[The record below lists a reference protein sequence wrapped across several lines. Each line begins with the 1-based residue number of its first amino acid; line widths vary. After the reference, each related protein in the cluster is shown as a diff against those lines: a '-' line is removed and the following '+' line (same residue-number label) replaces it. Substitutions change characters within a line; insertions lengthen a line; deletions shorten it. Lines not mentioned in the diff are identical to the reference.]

1 MSADE
6 EKPITQH
13 LEDLR
18 KCLIRSLLGMVAGA
32 ILTFNYIS
40 PVIEFLEQP
49 LLQALPP
56 DRMHLYFTGI
66 ADKFMTYFKVGLL
79 MSFLVS
85 MPFILYQVWIFV
97 SPGLYRHEKKFALPF
112 VIFSFVSFV
121 AGTAF
126 AYYVVLPTGF
136 DFLIHF
142 GGDRDQPMITLTE
155 YFGFTLKMLFAL
167 GLVFEMPVVM
177 VVLGKFG
184 IVNASMLSNYRRHAF
199 IAIAVISAIAT
210 PTPDAMSMCLVMFP
224 MYLLYEI
231 SIIGV
236 RLVENR

>member
-1 MSADE
+1 MSDE

-18 KCLIRSLLGMVAGA
+18 KCLIRSLLALVVGA
-32 ILTFNYIS
+32 ALTFNYIG
-40 PVIEFLEQP
+40 PVMEFLEEP

-79 MSFLVS
+79 LSFCVT
-85 MPFILYQVWIFV
+85 MPFILYQIWIFV

-112 VIFSFVSFV
+112 VIFSCLSFL
-121 AGTAF
+121 AGVAF
-126 AYYVVLPTGF
+126 AHFVVLPTAF

-155 YFGFTLKMLFAL
+155 YFAFTLKMLLAL
-167 GLVFEMPVVM
+167 GLVFEMPVIM

-184 IVNASMLSNYRRHAF
+184 VVNAPLLKKYRRHAF
-199 IAIAVISAIAT
+199 VAIAVIAAIAT
-210 PTPDAMSMCLVMFP
+210 PTPDAMSMLMVMMP

-236 RLVENR
+236 RVVGGK